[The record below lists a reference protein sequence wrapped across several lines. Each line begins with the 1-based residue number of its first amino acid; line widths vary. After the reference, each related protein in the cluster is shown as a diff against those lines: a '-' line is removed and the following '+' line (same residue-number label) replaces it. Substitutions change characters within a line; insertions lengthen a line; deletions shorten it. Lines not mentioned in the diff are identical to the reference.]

1 MDETKKKKI
10 PWERCG
16 KILCAVLIVVYF
28 IFALT
33 QSNAFKGEMFD
44 QLSMQHRDKTEAI
57 KDGWQE
63 NLSFKAGYRNM
74 KYLEMSVYNPASTG
88 AEGIMKYWI
97 TDASGKTVWQEDVS
111 MGRMTP
117 AKFHRG
123 IRGTIVN
130 INTKLNKGKSYTLH
144 LKAQGAKQEQN
155 LRLRSTRITLYY
167 QGFNVKKYAML
178 LTAIVLLFVLLI
190 IPNVL
195 NDRWNRWLS
204 RAVFAVTP
212 AFCYFIMERFN
223 EISLRFVGVKNSI
236 LNLLVYATI
245 LFFFYMLTNRTRWA
259 AILTILCTSGLG
271 LANYYVTT
279 FRGTSLMPVDFAT
292 IGTAANVATEY
303 QYGVNSAILWNGV
316 LILAFIIVNVR
327 LRCAKGFSL
336 KKRLIPVAVCVA
348 GCVLSVSIFGNIH
361 RLRKMGVQI
370 KVFNPTVSCK
380 KYGYATVFAS
390 SIQFLVVNKPD
401 GYSVEKVN
409 SLMKPYE
416 AKAKKYNQTVSG
428 SAKKPNVIVI
438 MNEAFSDL
446 SVLGKFQTNQD
457 EMPYFHSLKKNTI
470 KGTMYM
476 SSYGGQ
482 TANSEFEFL
491 TGNSMAFLPGGSVA
505 YQYQVKNKM
514 GSLTTTLKSQGYQG
528 NIAMHPF
535 YGNGYNREKVYPLLG
550 FSKFL
555 TISDFKDPQMC
566 RSYITDQEDFNRI
579 ISEYQQAKE
588 KDSSDP
594 FYLFNVTIQNHGGY
608 EKDYANFNQK
618 VKITDANSNDY
629 ANRYLSLIKKTDDA
643 LKNLL
648 TYFQSVDEPTIV
660 VMFGDHQPKLPD
672 EFYNKVMDGSNKT
685 ALEREQDKHKVPF
698 VIWTNYDIKEQTID
712 QISPNYLATK
722 VIDTAQVKET
732 PYQAYLKELYKK
744 YPVVTG
750 SVYMNADKQLT
761 AIDDLDDLPQ
771 DLKNY
776 QMIQYYHM
784 FAKDKRNDSLFYL
797 K

>member
-1 MDETKKKKI
+1 MDEITKKKIQWDK
-10 PWERCG
+10 CG
-16 KILCAVLIVVYF
+16 RILCAVLIIVYF

-33 QSNAFKGEMFD
+33 QSNAFRGEMFD
-44 QLSMQHRDKTEAI
+44 QLKMQHRDKKEAI
-57 KDGWQE
+57 SDGWQE
-63 NLSFKAGYRNM
+63 NLKFNASYENM
-74 KYLEMSVYNPASTG
+74 KYLEMSVYNPAATG
-88 AEGIMKYWI
+88 AKGVMRYWI
-97 TDASGKTVWQEDVS
+97 TDESGKTVWHEDVS

-123 IRGTIVN
+123 VRGTIVN
-130 INTKLNKGKSYTLH
+130 INTKLHKGKSYTLH
-144 LKAQGAKQEQN
+144 LKAKGAQKEQN
-155 LRLRSTRITLYY
+155 LRLRSIRITLYY
-167 QGFNVKKYAML
+167 QGFNLKKYAML
-178 LTAIVLLFVLLI
+178 LTGIVLLFVLLL
-190 IPNVL
+190 IPNIL

-204 RAVFAVTP
+204 RVVFVVTP

-223 EISLRFVGVKNSI
+223 EISIRFVGMRNSM
-236 LNLLVYATI
+236 LNLLVYATV

-259 AILTILCTSGLG
+259 AILTVLCTSGLG

-279 FRGTSLMPVDFAT
+279 YRGTSLMPVDFAT

-316 LILAFIIVNVR
+316 LILAFIFINVR
-327 LRCAKGFSL
+327 LKCAKGFEL
-336 KKRLIPVAVCVA
+336 KKRFIPVAVCVLV
-348 GCVLSVSIFGNIH
+348 CILSVSIFGDTKRLKNMNI
-361 RLRKMGVQI
+361 QI

-380 KYGYATVFAS
+380 RYGYATVFAS
-390 SIQFLVVNKPD
+390 SIQFLVVKKPT
-401 GYSVEKVN
+401 GYSLENVN
-409 SLMKPYE
+409 SLMKPYVN
-416 AKAKKYNQTVSG
+416 KAKKYNKTTSG
-428 SAKKPNVIVI
+428 KKPNIIVI

-457 EMPYFHSLKKNTI
+457 EMPFFHSLKENTV

-491 TGNSMAFLPGGSVA
+491 TGNTMAFLPGGSVA
-505 YQYQVKNKM
+505 YQYQVKDQM
-514 GSLTTTLKSQGYQG
+514 GSLTSTLKSQGYQG

-555 TISDFKDPQMC
+555 TIEDFKNPQMC
-566 RSYITDQEDFNRI
+566 RNYITDQEDFDQI
-579 ISEYQQAKE
+579 ISEYQKAKQE
-588 KDSSDP
+588 NNIDP

-608 EKDYANFNQK
+608 EKDFDNFKQEI
-618 VKITDANSNDY
+618 KITDAYSNDR

-643 LKNLL
+643 LKNLI
-648 TYFQSVDEPTIV
+648 TYFKSVDDPTII

-672 EFYNKVMDGSNKT
+672 SFYNKVMDGNQET
-685 ALEREQDKHKVPF
+685 ALQQEQDKHKVPF
-698 VIWTNYDIKEQTID
+698 IIWTNYDIKEQTVD

-722 VIDTAQVKET
+722 VIDVAKVKET

-750 SVYMNADKQLT
+750 SVYMDADKQLT
-761 AIDDLDDLPQ
+761 AIDDLEDLPQ